1 MTPVIILRPEPG
13 AGETAARAERL
24 GLAVCLCPLFEARAV
39 SWDAPAAAQFDVL
52 LLTSAQAA
60 RLAGPQLAAY
70 RRLPAYAVGGATA
83 RALAAQGFEQVVS
96 GDQDG
101 NAIAARIAADGHR
114 RVLHLGGRTVA
125 PIAKG
130 PLSIQRMVIYEMVG
144 RANADLS
151 KWLQPGAVL
160 MIHSPRAGQKV
171 ADLVPLNQ
179 RDQIHIVAISP
190 AALSA
195 CGDGWASALA
205 PDRPDDDRMLAL
217 AARLCE

>member
-1 MTPVIILRPEPG
+1 MRPVIILRPEPG
-13 AGETAARAERL
+13 AEETAARALTL
-24 GLAVCLCPLFEARAV
+24 GLTVRLCPLFEARAV
-39 SWDAPAAAQFDVL
+39 AWTAPAAAQFDAL

-70 RRLPAYAVGGATA
+70 RNLPAYAVGGATA
-83 RALAAQGFEQVVS
+83 RALAAQGFDSIVS

-125 PIAKG
+125 AIAQG
-130 PLSIQRMVIYEMVG
+130 PLSIQRTIIYEMVG
-144 RANADLS
+144 RAGAELATL
-151 KWLQPGAVL
+151 LQPGAVL
-160 MIHSPRAGQKV
+160 LIHSPRAGQKV
-171 ADLVPLNQ
+171 ADLVPVNL
-179 RDQIHIVAISP
+179 RDQFHIVAISP

-195 CGDGWASALA
+195 CGDGWASAET
-205 PDRPDDDRMLAL
+205 PDRPDDERMLAL